1 MKKTNLFG
9 LLPAVMIQ
17 ILSVGLVNHVLIVP
31 LILHTAKRD
40 SWMCPVIAWIIAVL
54 WVSFPVYGTM
64 KRLNGSLKSML
75 ERVMGRAGSWTL
87 KFPLAVML
95 FGITLNTLVDT
106 ISWSKTTYLP
116 KTPTWVISS
125 AIILIVLYAVGTG
138 LRTIAYASAVLLP
151 FVLLLGDFVMTA
163 NLPHKDYSYLKP
175 YLEHGWT
182 PVWYGALLSVC
193 ALVELYTLVLYQHHL
208 KKKFKWIHMFVLMT
222 ILSLLTLGPLT
233 GAITQFGPVEAE
245 KMRYPAF
252 SQWRLVQI
260 GKFIEHLDFFAI
272 YQWISGAM
280 IRLSLSLFLMA
291 DMLSLRSKGKK
302 WGFAIVLLVLLVPLC
317 QAISDN
323 MVLYRKI
330 MMYYFPIAG
339 AAVVAISMIIWLLT
353 VMDARSSDKKTS
365 AAGMPAEGNG
375 GPS

>member
-353 VMDARSSDKKTS
+353 VMDARSDKKTS

>member
-17 ILSVGLVNHVLIVP
+17 ILSVGLVNHVLVVP
-31 LILHTAKRD
+31 LILHVAKRD
-40 SWMCPVIAWIIAVL
+40 SWICPLIAWVIAVL

-75 ERVMGRAGSWTL
+75 ERVLGPAGSWTL
-87 KFPLAVML
+87 KLPLALML

-116 KTPTWVISS
+116 KTPTWIISS
-125 AIILIVLYAVGTG
+125 AIILIVMYAVGTG
-138 LRTIAYASAVLLP
+138 IRTIAYASAILLP
-151 FVLLLGDFVMTA
+151 FVVLLGDFVMTA
-163 NLPHKDYSYLKP
+163 NLPHKDYSFLKP

-182 PVWYGALLSVC
+182 PVWYGSLLTVC

-208 KKKFKWIHMFVLMT
+208 KRKFKWIHLFVPTT

-272 YQWISGAM
+272 YQWISGSM
-280 IRLSLSLFLMA
+280 IRLSLSLFLIA
-291 DMLSLRSKGKK
+291 DLISLRSNGRK
-302 WGFAIVLLVLLVPLC
+302 WGYAIGILVLLVPLSQIIC
-317 QAISDN
+317 DN

-330 MMYYFPIAG
+330 MTYYFPITG
-339 AAVVAISMIIWLLT
+339 AAVVAISMIVWLLA
-353 VMDARSSDKKTS
+353 VLDFRSRNKKSS
-365 AAGMPAEGNG
+365 AAGAPAEGNG
-375 GPS
+375 GPA